1 MSEVLRGL
9 AIASFG
15 GLIAGLLSPA
25 LVFVVRQGH
34 RQDEEKRMLRR
45 FLALARGRLDS
56 PILERKAAKQ
66 AKLYDFEPVVD
77 RLCRKEEILP
87 YPAILFTMY

>member
-25 LVFVVRQGH
+25 LVLYVAKVSRDRQ
-34 RQDEEKRMLRR
+34 
-45 FLALARGRLDS
+45 GRLDS

-66 AKLYDFEPVVD
+66 AKLYDFPPVVD

-87 YPAILFTMY
+87 YPATLFTMY